1 MGKDKLGELSWG
13 QNHQILYSPSRANRD
28 LPVSA
33 CLTCLLVYEMGRKVC
48 FYGPC
53 HYSPGGIAEQI
64 SWPILSFF
72 SLSSFA
78 AAPWDGREKRGDRRR
93 LPIRS
98 SAASPAPSTK
108 LDRASIAGNFA
119 GSHSTSSI
127 YYFYLFYK

>member
-1 MGKDKLGELSWG
+1 MKWAVKCASMGLVTTHQAVLQSRFLG
-13 QNHQILYSPSRANRD
+13 PFC
-28 LPVSA
+28 P
-33 CLTCLLVYEMGRKVC
+33 
-48 FYGPC
+48 
-53 HYSPGGIAEQI
+53 
-64 SWPILSFF
+64 F

>member
-1 MGKDKLGELSWG
+1 LDCLRELL
-13 QNHQILYSPSRANRD
+13 ILRKAAAARSSPKQA
-28 LPVSA
+28 L
-33 CLTCLLVYEMGRKVC
+33 
-48 FYGPC
+48 
-53 HYSPGGIAEQI
+53 
-64 SWPILSFF
+64 
-72 SLSSFA
+72 SFA